1 MGLFKLVSDFKPT
14 GDQPEA
20 IKSLLDG
27 FKRHEQYQTLL
38 GVTGSGKTFTLA
50 NVIAQ
55 LDRPVL
61 VLSHNKTLAAQ
72 LYSEFKAF
80 FPENAVEYFISY
92 YDYYL
97 PESYIPQT
105 DTYIAKDASVNENI
119 EKLRLAATTSLLERK
134 DVIVVASVSCIYGLG
149 SPADYADMCVS
160 LKIGD
165 TVDRNELL
173 RDLVRI
179 QYERND
185 FAPEKGQFRVRGD
198 SVDIFEPQ
206 REEFVRVEF
215 WGDEIENLTR
225 YVCASGK
232 VKNRAKQV
240 MFFPCKHFVTPP
252 ERIENACEQI
262 IAEMKEQ
269 VKMFES
275 RGLLVEAQRIYQRV
289 MYDVEMM
296 KEIGYCSGVENY
308 SMYLS
313 ERKKGSR
320 PFCLFDFFPDD
331 MLTVIDESHVTLPQ
345 LRAMYRADRSRK
357 TTLVEHGF
365 RLPSALENRPLKFS
379 EFEQLRGDTVFM
391 SATPSD
397 YEIDHSGFPVEQVI
411 RPTGLLDPEIEV
423 RPLEGQVDDVIA
435 EIRAASAKGE
445 RVLVTTLTKKSSE
458 RLSDYLRDLGI
469 KCNYLHSGLDALE
482 RVRVL
487 SSLRTGDFDCLIGIN
502 LLREG
507 IDLPEV
513 ALVAI
518 LDADKEGFLRSARA
532 LLQVAGRAARNV
544 NGRVILYGDVMTPS
558 MRELIRVSKRH
569 RTKQEAYNKT
579 HNIKPQTIKKSR
591 RVTINEAVAP
601 SSKKKQYSYS
611 DAAGAV
617 FGVEEEAAV
626 YGKVSRKNLNEAEM
640 QELILELETEMMD
653 AAKNLEFERAASLRD
668 RIKKFSSDRF
678 VK

>member
-1 MGLFKLVSDFKPT
+1 MGLFNLVSDFKPT

-20 IKSLLDG
+20 IKGLMDG
-27 FKRHEQYQTLL
+27 FRNGKEYQTLL

-50 NVIAQ
+50 NVISQ

-72 LYSEFKAF
+72 LYSEFKSF
-80 FPENAVEYFISY
+80 FPDNAVEYFISY

-105 DTYIAKDASVNENI
+105 DTYIAKDASINENI

-149 SPADYADMCVS
+149 SPADYAEMCVN
-160 LKIGD
+160 LKVGD
-165 TVDRNELL
+165 KVNRNDLL
-173 RDLVRI
+173 RDLVQI

-198 SVDIFEPQ
+198 CVDVFEPQ
-206 REEFVRVEF
+206 REEFVRIEF

-225 YVCASGK
+225 YLSVSGK
-232 VKNRAKQV
+232 VKNRAGQV

-252 ERIENACEQI
+252 ERIEHAAAQI

-269 VKMFES
+269 VAMFEKK
-275 RGLLVEAQRIYQRV
+275 GLLVEAQRIYQRV

-296 KEIGYCSGVENY
+296 EEIGYCSGVENY

-313 ERKKGSR
+313 ERKSGSR

-345 LRAMYRADRSRK
+345 LRAMYNADRSRK

-379 EFEQLRGDTVFM
+379 EFEEIHSDTIFM
-391 SATPSD
+391 SATPGD
-397 YEIDHSGFPVEQVI
+397 YEIEHSGIPVEQLI
-411 RPTGLLDPEIEV
+411 RPTGLLDPEVEV
-423 RPLEGQVDDVIA
+423 RPLEGQIDDVIA
-435 EIRAASAKGE
+435 EVREAGAKGE
-445 RVLVTTLTKKSSE
+445 RVIITTLTKKSSE

-469 KCNYLHSGLDALE
+469 KSNYLHSELDALE

-487 SSLRTGDFDCLIGIN
+487 SSLRAGDFDCLIGIN

-518 LDADKEGFLRSARA
+518 LDADKEGFLRSAKA
-532 LLQVAGRAARNV
+532 LLQVAGRAARNTG
-544 NGRVILYGDVMTPS
+544 GRVILYGDRITPS
-558 MRELIRVSKRH
+558 MKTLIKTSKQH
-569 RTKQEAYNKT
+569 RKKQEAYNKK
-579 HNIKPQTIKKSR
+579 HNITPKTIQKSH

-601 SSKKKQYSYS
+601 GKGKKYSYS
-611 DAAGAV
+611 DAAGSV
-617 FGVEEEAAV
+617 FGVEEESAI
-626 YGKVSRKNLNEAEM
+626 YGSVSKKNLSKEEM
-640 QELILELETEMMD
+640 QELIFELETEMLD
-653 AAKNLEFERAASLRD
+653 AAEKMEYERAASLRD
-668 RIKKFSSDRF
+668 RIKKFSADRF

>member
-1 MGLFKLVSDFKPT
+1 MGLFKLASDFKPT

-20 IKSLLDG
+20 IKGLLDG
-27 FKRHEQYQTLL
+27 FARGEKYQTLL

-72 LYSEFKAF
+72 LYSEFKSF

-105 DTYIAKDASVNENI
+105 DTYIAKDASINENI
-119 EKLRLAATTSLLERK
+119 EKLRLAATTSLLERR

-149 SPADYADMCVS
+149 SPADYEDMCVS
-160 LKIGD
+160 LKVGD
-165 TVDRNELL
+165 KVDRNDLL
-173 RDLVRI
+173 HSLVQI

-206 REEFVRVEF
+206 RDEFVRVEF

-225 YVCASGK
+225 YMSVSGK
-232 VKNRAKQV
+232 VKNQAEKV

-252 ERIENACEQI
+252 DRIENAVEQI
-262 IAEMKEQ
+262 ITEMKEQ
-269 VKMFES
+269 VAIFE
-275 RGLLVEAQRIYQRV
+275 RKGLLVEAQRIYQRV

-313 ERKKGSR
+313 ERKPGSR
-320 PFCLFDFFPDD
+320 PFCLFDFFPEN

-357 TTLVEHGF
+357 MTLVEHGF
-365 RLPSALENRPLKFS
+365 RLPSALENRPLTFE
-379 EFEQLRGDTVFM
+379 EFENIHKDIIFM
-391 SATPSD
+391 SATPGD
-397 YEIDHSGFPVEQVI
+397 YEMEHSGFPVEQVI
-411 RPTGLLDPEIEV
+411 RPTGLLDPEIDV
-423 RPLEGQVDDVIA
+423 RPLEGQIDDVIA
-435 EIRAASAKGE
+435 EVREAAAKGE
-445 RVLVTTLTKKSSE
+445 RVIITTLTKKSSE

-469 KCNYLHSGLDALE
+469 RSNYLHSELDALE
-482 RVRVL
+482 RVRIL
-487 SSLRTGDFDCLIGIN
+487 SSLRAGEFDCLIGIN

-518 LDADKEGFLRSARA
+518 LDADKEGFLRSSRA

-544 NGRVILYGDVMTPS
+544 GGRVILYGDRVTPS
-558 MRELIRVSKRH
+558 MKELIKTAKRH
-569 RTKQEAYNKT
+569 RKKQEAYNQAHGIT
-579 HNIKPQTIKKSR
+579 PQTIKKSHR
-591 RVTINEAVAP
+591 ITINEAVAP
-601 SSKKKQYSYS
+601 GKKKKYSYS
-611 DAAGAV
+611 DVAGSV
-617 FGVEEEAAV
+617 FGVEEESAI
-626 YGKVSRKNLNEAEM
+626 YGSVSRKSLDEEEF
-640 QELILELETEMMD
+640 QELILELETEMME
-653 AAKNLEFERAASLRD
+653 AAEKLEFERAATLRD
-668 RIKKFSSDRF
+668 KIKKFSADRF